1 MLSLSELQALVEQLV
16 AEAAIQLEPQ
26 ALYEPA
32 NYILSLGGKRV
43 RPLLCL
49 IAAELVGGRATDAF
63 SVAKCVEY
71 FHNFSLVHDDIMDNA
86 ALRRG
91 KQTIH
96 ERYGLNTAI
105 LSGDVML
112 VCAYEQLTENAD
124 KYLPYLFQVF
134 NRTARQVCEGQ
145 QYDMLFETAK
155 EVSIKEYL
163 QMIELK
169 TAVLL
174 GASLQM
180 GAIVGGANKRNRQ
193 MLYEYGRHIGIAFQ
207 LQDDILDTFGDEKTF
222 GKKIG
227 GDIMQNKKTFLL
239 IKALELA
246 DPTTQTKLHF
256 WINEPKPME
265 QEKIAAVTQ
274 IYQQLGVLQLAQAEM
289 QNHYNLATQ
298 YLDDIAVAEQQ
309 KTNLRLITQQL
320 MHRVQ

>member
-1 MLSLSELQALVEQLV
+1 
-16 AEAAIQLEPQ
+16 
-26 ALYEPA
+26 LYEPA
-32 NYILSLGGKRV
+32 NYILSLGGKRI

-49 IAAELVGGRATDAF
+49 IAAELVGGEATDAF

-112 VCAYEQLTENAD
+112 VCAYELLTENVD
-124 KYLPYLFQVF
+124 KYLPYLLQVF

-145 QYDMLFETAK
+145 QYDMLFETAT

-163 QMIELK
+163 RMIELK

-227 GDIMQNKKTFLL
+227 GDILQNKKTFLL

-289 QNHYNLATQ
+289 QNHYNLATR

>member
-1 MLSLSELQALVEQLV
+1 MSSLPELHLLIEQLV
-16 AEAAIQLEPQ
+16 ADSAIQSEPQ
-26 ALYEPA
+26 SLYEPL
-32 NYILSLGGKRV
+32 NYIFSLGGKRI

-49 IAAELVGGRATDAF
+49 IAAELVGGKASSAL

-71 FHNFSLVHDDIMDNA
+71 FHNFSLMHDDIMDQA

-91 KQTIH
+91 NATVH
-96 ERYGLNTAI
+96 EKYGLNTAI

-112 VCAYEQLTENAD
+112 VCAYEMLAENED
-124 KYLPYLFQVF
+124 RYLPYLFQVF

-155 EVSIKEYL
+155 HVSIKEYL
-163 QMIELK
+163 RMIELK

-180 GAIVGGANKRNRQ
+180 GAIVGGAKKRNRQ

-207 LQDDILDTFGDEKTF
+207 LHDDILDTFGDEKTF

-227 GDIMQNKKTFLL
+227 GDILQNKKTFLL

-246 DPTTQTKLHF
+246 DQSTLEQLHHWATQ
-256 WINEPKPME
+256 PKAPE

-274 IYQQLGVLQLAQAEM
+274 IYQKLDVLTLAQTEM
-289 QNHYNLATQ
+289 QYHYNLAAQ
-298 YLDDIAVAEQQ
+298 YLDDIDVPNEQ
-309 KTNLRLITQQL
+309 KANLRQLTEQL
-320 MHRVQ
+320 MHRIT

>member
-1 MLSLSELQALVEQLV
+1 
-16 AEAAIQLEPQ
+16 
-26 ALYEPA
+26 
-32 NYILSLGGKRV
+32 
-43 RPLLCL
+43 
-49 IAAELVGGRATDAF
+49 
-63 SVAKCVEY
+63 
-71 FHNFSLVHDDIMDNA
+71 
-86 ALRRG
+86 
-91 KQTIH
+91 
-96 ERYGLNTAI
+96 
-105 LSGDVML
+105 
-112 VCAYEQLTENAD
+112 
-124 KYLPYLFQVF
+124 
-134 NRTARQVCEGQ
+134 
-145 QYDMLFETAK
+145 
-155 EVSIKEYL
+155 
-163 QMIELK
+163 
-169 TAVLL
+169 
-174 GASLQM
+174 
-180 GAIVGGANKRNRQ
+180 

-227 GDIMQNKKTFLL
+227 GDILQNKKTFLL

-246 DPTTQTKLHF
+246 DPTTQAQLHF